1 MLIFSLICLLIV
13 SVYANYNMLKRN
25 EALEDTVVELEDRVS
40 NSENFI
46 QEFSDNL
53 SIIDKQLT
61 EIDSKGSFQAD
72 DEVGYT
78 FKTIK
83 LITEK
88 LKSFNINYANAET
101 EKKEE

>member
-1 MLIFSLICLLIV
+1 MLLIFSLTCLLIV
-13 SVYANYNMLKRN
+13 SVYANYNMLKLN
-25 EALEDTVVELEDRVS
+25 EKMEDRVAELEDSVIHL
-40 NSENFI
+40 EGFI

-61 EIDSKGSFQAD
+61 EVDSKGSFQAD

-88 LKSFNINYANAET
+88 LKSFNINYAKT
-101 EKKEE
+101 EKEEE